1 MSDEQTRIEIGF
13 DGGLIVVTKL
23 TDKEWEKLEA
33 ALGAGSGSIR
43 LEGEDAT
50 AYYVD
55 VSKVS
60 YVKRELHVGR
70 VGF

>member
-1 MSDEQTRIEIGF
+1 MSDEKSRIEIGF

-23 TDKEWEKLEA
+23 TPTEWQKLEA
-33 ALGAGSGSIR
+33 ALGKGSGSVQ
-43 LEGEDAT
+43 LDGEDDT

-60 YVKRELHVGR
+60 YIKRELHVGR